1 MAYYTELPVV
11 PEEAMQRVLS
21 MKNLHPSWVAP
32 LLRAYS
38 DGYVRYEDNTVCA
51 YFLGAEGPHYQLLVT
66 AKNYVLHPFNKPYKE
81 LYRVPDATI

>member
-1 MAYYTELPVV
+1 MAHYTELPIAS
-11 PEEAMQRVLS
+11 EEDMQRVLS

-51 YFLGAEGPHYQLLVT
+51 YFLGAEGSSYQLWVA
-66 AKNYVLHPFNKPYKE
+66 AKNCVLHPFNKPYKE
-81 LYRVPDATI
+81 LYRVLGATI